1 MKEGKIAQRP
11 TQTMAKKTVAFVEP
25 RKMSKKS
32 TRHRKP
38 IQIHIVLFAEVHE
51 EMGQKI
57 GFEEY
62 RNNCNEEHGGA
73 RWRMPANLGP
83 VASFAWGHFPNHWEK
98 WYDFLTRRRCG
109 FNS

>member
-51 EMGQKI
+51 
-57 GFEEY
+57 
-62 RNNCNEEHGGA
+62 
-73 RWRMPANLGP
+73 
-83 VASFAWGHFPNHWEK
+83 
-98 WYDFLTRRRCG
+98 
-109 FNS
+109 